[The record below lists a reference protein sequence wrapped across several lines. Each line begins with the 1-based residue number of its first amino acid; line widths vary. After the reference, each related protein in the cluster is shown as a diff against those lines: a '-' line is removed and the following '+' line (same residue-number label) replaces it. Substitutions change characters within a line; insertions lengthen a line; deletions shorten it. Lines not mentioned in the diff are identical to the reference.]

1 MSLNLRLVTLKLR
14 QKLNFRL
21 VRLLAVA
28 AYILLTAS
36 FVLYNMSGGGG
47 GVAGNGVAEYQVEDT
62 ESADSVKDRFHAVGG
77 LQQDFRKEGAHVGQH
92 LFNLVPVNIFTLVTC
107 QASADLPSSVR
118 DFESLVEEGKGEN
131 GAGVHL
137 SGM

>member
-1 MSLNLRLVTLKLR
+1 MCRGVTMSLNLRLVSLKLR

-36 FVLYNMSGGGG
+36 FVLYNMSGGG

-92 LFNLVPVNIFTLVTC
+92 
-107 QASADLPSSVR
+107 
-118 DFESLVEEGKGEN
+118 
-131 GAGVHL
+131 
-137 SGM
+137 

>member
-92 LFNLVPVNIFTLVTC
+92 FYNSVPLNVSISLFFTLVRRVLIYPALCET
-107 QASADLPSSVR
+107 
-118 DFESLVEEGKGEN
+118 
-131 GAGVHL
+131 L
-137 SGM
+137 SH

>member
-47 GVAGNGVAEYQVEDT
+47 GVASNGVAEYQVEDT

-92 LFNLVPVNIFTLVTC
+92 LYNLVPVNIFTHSC
-107 QASADLPSSVR
+107 
-118 DFESLVEEGKGEN
+118 
-131 GAGVHL
+131 HL
-137 SGM
+137 SGEC

>member
-47 GVAGNGVAEYQVEDT
+47 GGGVAGNGVAEYQVEDT

-77 LQQDFRKEGAHVGQH
+77 LQQDFRKEGAHVGLH
-92 LFNLVPVNIFTLVTC
+92 LYIPVPVNIFTHAC
-107 QASADLPSSVR
+107 
-118 DFESLVEEGKGEN
+118 
-131 GAGVHL
+131 HL
-137 SGM
+137 SGEC